1 MTETGATGGGGVGL
15 AVGGV
20 GGPDVAADVG
30 GYTLPSEILGGLPF
44 GGDREEEGCTA
55 GGGGRVG
62 G

>member
-1 MTETGATGGGGVGL
+1 M
-15 AVGGV
+15 